1 MQPTAFRNSPGPMFE
16 SWVTQHPPPAMI
28 DALPESVAIV
38 EINDGKSLERLAG
51 ALKLQGVSGD
61 ASQPWTLRP
70 LHAKLLERLR
80 LANARAVVFDL
91 RFRKPT
97 EADGDFA
104 AAIAQMTAA
113 NIPVV
118 SAMPTLDASSVSPVL
133 ASQLR
138 LAADIVGVPYGAA
151 LLGHYL
157 AIEPPGAAPVPSFA
171 LATSIALYRQDADA
185 AIQIDEAAN
194 QLEVR
199 FFVPD
204 AANPR
209 KRNWLSDR
217 WSMPLARVTHR
228 PQADARLGIV
238 AGSRLAEAQ
247 LPMPSDTIL
256 RAARMD
262 YASVFDQDLAAVQ
275 KRIGGRVV
283 VVADGR
289 PGMDPTLD
297 IGAGRKIPG
306 YCAVAASIHAA
317 IRGGW
322 VQIPSSGERLLF
334 IAVTC
339 ALTAALG
346 ASARPR
352 LFRGIAILAFV
363 LVIAMLIGFIAFRVL
378 GVLLNPIPAAIGAF
392 VTGAIGLIGRR
403 LFPTSKP
410 LEGTAE

>member
-1 MQPTAFRNSPGPMFE
+1 
-16 SWVTQHPPPAMI
+16 
-28 DALPESVAIV
+28 
-38 EINDGKSLERLAG
+38 
-51 ALKLQGVSGD
+51 
-61 ASQPWTLRP
+61 
-70 LHAKLLERLR
+70 
-80 LANARAVVFDL
+80 
-91 RFRKPT
+91 
-97 EADGDFA
+97 
-104 AAIAQMTAA
+104 
-113 NIPVV
+113 
-118 SAMPTLDASSVSPVL
+118 
-133 ASQLR
+133 
-138 LAADIVGVPYGAA
+138 
-151 LLGHYL
+151 
-157 AIEPPGAAPVPSFA
+157 
-171 LATSIALYRQDADA
+171 
-185 AIQIDEAAN
+185 
-194 QLEVR
+194 
-199 FFVPD
+199 
-204 AANPR
+204 
-209 KRNWLSDR
+209 
-217 WSMPLARVTHR
+217 
-228 PQADARLGIV
+228 
-238 AGSRLAEAQ
+238 
-247 LPMPSDTIL
+247 
-256 RAARMD
+256 
-262 YASVFDQDLAAVQ
+262 
-275 KRIGGRVV
+275 